1 LNVTA
6 PPSLHVPDEP
16 TVRAAAWLAAVVD
29 GGDLVKVLTADDGL
43 VPWLWSRWSALASA
57 GVTHDEFVQIVLGY
71 RRELW
76 LWLAGE
82 RTWNQSCSG
91 LVGRV
96 SRRSVQVGAP
106 AG

>member
-1 LNVTA
+1 LTVTSL
-6 PPSLHVPDEP
+6 PSLHVPDEP

-29 GGDLVKVLTADDGL
+29 GGDLVEVLSADDGL
-43 VPWLWSRWSALASA
+43 VQWLWSRWSALGSA
-57 GVTHDEFVQIVLGY
+57 GVTHDEFARIALGY

-82 RTWNQSCSG
+82 RTWIQSCSG

-96 SRRSVQVGAP
+96 NRRVVQVGAP
-106 AG
+106 TG

>member
-1 LNVTA
+1 LTVTSTL
-6 PPSLHVPDEP
+6 SLHIPDEP
-16 TVRAAAWLAAVVD
+16 IDRAPAWLSAVLEGNELSD
-29 GGDLVKVLTADDGL
+29 VLTREDGL
-43 VPWLWSRWSALASA
+43 VPWLWSRWSALAQA
-57 GVTHDEFVQIVLGY
+57 GMVREDFALIVLEY

-82 RTWNQSCSG
+82 RIWMQSCSG

-96 SRRSVQVGAP
+96 NRRIAQADAA

>member
-1 LNVTA
+1 MTVISPL
-6 PPSLHVPDEP
+6 SLHIPDEP
-16 TVRAAAWLAAVVD
+16 VDRARAWLSAVLD
-29 GGDLVKVLTADDGL
+29 GNDLSDVLTGEDGL
-43 VPWLWSRWSALASA
+43 VPWLWSRWSALGQA
-57 GVTHDEFVQIVLGY
+57 GMVREEFALIVVEY

-82 RTWNQSCSG
+82 RIWTQSCSG

-96 SRRSVQVGAP
+96 NRRIAQADAA

>member
-1 LNVTA
+1 MTVISPL
-6 PPSLHVPDEP
+6 SLHIPDEP
-16 TVRAAAWLAAVVD
+16 VGRAQAWLSAVLD
-29 GGDLVKVLTADDGL
+29 GNDLSDVLTREDGL
-43 VPWLWSRWSALASA
+43 VPWLWSRWSTLGQAGMAREEFAL
-57 GVTHDEFVQIVLGY
+57 IVVEY

-82 RTWNQSCSG
+82 RIWTQSCSG

-96 SRRSVQVGAP
+96 NRRIAQADAA